1 MSMARSD
8 FLNRLDVLARTLAE
22 PFVQDGALQDVKK
35 NEIARLV
42 RNGLAVAGFSH
53 LEVFLRARSSE
64 VLASIS
70 SSGIAFSQL
79 PARVQV
85 ASTVGLIKALQNRVK
100 IYSDDAS
107 RVAFVQQQGSYI
119 ASTASTPF
127 VLSDLAFGYE
137 GSNLSS
143 GVVKDLLS
151 AFRVKDGWTQI
162 GALAAKVGLG
172 ALSLATSFEN
182 AARRRHASAHVAM
195 APTPYGDL
203 VSFLAEARAIAFGFD
218 LLLSTA
224 LMKIR
229 QRDPVY
235 LPKGELSEA
244 DVRLIL
250 VEKTRRGFRL
260 RDHGSKRPRK
270 SGVSISVLEP
280 FAVAQAA
287 AVGGAFAILDAS
299 GQLTRWAIPGG

>member
-1 MSMARSD
+1 MSIARSD
-8 FLNRLDVLARTLAE
+8 FLNRLNVLARTLAE
-22 PFVQDGALQDVKK
+22 PFVQDGALQDVEK
-35 NEIARLV
+35 NEVARLV

-53 LEVFLRARSSE
+53 LEAFLRGRSSE

-79 PARVQV
+79 PVKVQH
-85 ASTVGLIKALQNRVK
+85 ASTVGLIKTLQARVK

-107 RVAFVQQQGSYI
+107 RVAFVQQQGNYI

-151 AFRVKDGWTQI
+151 AFRVKDGWGQI
-162 GALAAKVGLG
+162 SALAAKVGLG
-172 ALSLATSFEN
+172 ALSLATAFEN

-203 VSFLAEARAIAFGFD
+203 ISFLGEARAIAFGFD
-218 LLLSTA
+218 LMLSTA
-224 LMKIR
+224 LIKIR
-229 QRDPVY
+229 QRDPTY
-235 LPKGELSEA
+235 LPKGEISEA
-244 DVRLIL
+244 DVKLVL

-260 RDHGSKRPRK
+260 RDSGSRRARK
-270 SGVSISVLEP
+270 SGESVAVLEP
-280 FAVAQAA
+280 FAVARANA
-287 AVGGAFAILDAS
+287 IGGGFAVLDAS
-299 GQLTRWAIPGG
+299 GQLTDWGIPGA